1 MFIFFDAAEKTD
13 PTSISTSYIDT
24 RSLLDSSIADN
35 GAGCQSDD
43 VMKCVQ
49 GAHLL
54 THDQNNNKIHS
65 NRGAYGWSIDG
76 LTWNLETSPALS
88 NASAWAMDI
97 AWANGS
103 TTPLARRQRPSFVR
117 DPKTNQPTHLISGA
131 DLTHHPDPT
140 HPSNKAWCEGCYWG
154 TGMTLVQPLLAE

>member
-24 RSLLDSSIADN
+24 RGLLDSSIADN
-35 GAGCQSDD
+35 GAGCHSDD